1 MKILHKRKTHLAA
14 EKNFVFHHSLKINK
28 RGYPNKLRGGGGR
41 KNIEKLISIAPSSR
55 L

>member
-28 RGYPNKLRGGGGR
+28 RGYPNKLRGEGVGKTS
-41 KNIEKLISIAPSSR
+41 KN
-55 L
+55 